1 MSDAMVPSYRLHRP
15 ASAVPW
21 RMIAVAGGVLAF
33 IAAGAAG
40 WWAIQ
45 RIGTRSVP
53 LVEADPRP
61 FKVRPSDPGG
71 LRVPNQSELILERPG
86 QRAQGNGASARAPGL
101 APEAEAPNLG
111 GLRAAVA
118 PPPVIAPAPT
128 WPPQPAPRPGQV
140 VPGQAVTG
148 QTGPGAAAPAA
159 PAAATPPV
167 ANGNA
172 PAAPQAAARQAAPP
186 AATPS
191 AATPPA
197 ATPPAATPPA
207 ATPTV
212 AAVVPPAR
220 PAGSGRVQ
228 VQIAALT
235 SEDSARAEWDR
246 VARRAPELF
255 QGRSPAVTR
264 LDRDGQA
271 PLFRLRTGGFAD
283 QDAAREFCEQ
293 VRTRGATCIPVR

>member
-21 RMIAVAGGVLAF
+21 RMIAMAGGVLAF

-45 RIGTRSVP
+45 RISERSVP
-53 LVEADPRP
+53 VVEADPRP
-61 FKVRPSDPGG
+61 FKIRPSDPGG
-71 LRVPNQSELILERPG
+71 LRVPNQSELVLERPG
-86 QRAQGNGASARAPGL
+86 ARPPGSATARAPGL
-101 APEAEAPNLG
+101 APEAEAPNIG
-111 GLRAAVA
+111 GLRAAVS

-140 VPGQAVTG
+140 VPGQNA
-148 QTGPGAAAPAA
+148 PGASA
-159 PAAATPPV
+159 
-167 ANGNA
+167 
-172 PAAPQAAARQAAPP
+172 AAPP
-186 AATPS
+186 AAAP
-191 AATPPA
+191 APANGAPAQAPARPATPPA
-197 ATPPAATPPA
+197 ATPPAAPA
-207 ATPTV
+207 AATV
-212 AAVVPPAR
+212 APPAR

-264 LDRDGQA
+264 LDRDGQS

-293 VRTRGATCIPVR
+293 VRARGATCIPVR

>member
-15 ASAVPW
+15 ASTVPW
-21 RMIAVAGGVLAF
+21 RMIAMAGGVLAF
-33 IAAGAAG
+33 VAAGAAG

-71 LRVPNQSELILERPG
+71 LRVPNQSELVLERPG
-86 QRAQGNGASARAPGL
+86 QRAQGNAATSRAPGL
-101 APEAEAPNLG
+101 APEAEAPNIG

-140 VPGQAVTG
+140 VPGQNA
-148 QTGPGAAAPAA
+148 PGAAAPATPA
-159 PAAATPPV
+159 PAAPPA

-172 PAAPQAAARQAAPP
+172 PAAQPATPQVAARQAPPP
-186 AATPS
+186 AS
-191 AATPPA
+191 APA
-197 ATPPAATPPA
+197 AP
-207 ATPTV
+207 TPTV
-212 AAVVPPAR
+212 AAVAPPAR

-293 VRTRGATCIPVR
+293 VRARGATCIPVR

>member
-21 RMIAVAGGVLAF
+21 RMIAMAGGVLAF
-33 IAAGAAG
+33 VAAGAAG

-45 RIGTRSVP
+45 RISARSVP
-53 LVEADPRP
+53 VVEADPRP

-71 LRVPNQSELILERPG
+71 LRVPNQSELVLERPG
-86 QRAQGNGASARAPGL
+86 QRAQGNAATNRAPGL
-101 APEAEAPNLG
+101 APEAEAPNIG

-118 PPPVIAPAPT
+118 PPPVVAPAPT
-128 WPPQPAPRPGQV
+128 WPPQPAPRPGQA
-140 VPGQAVTG
+140 VPGQNA
-148 QTGPGAAAPAA
+148 PGASA
-159 PAAATPPV
+159 PAAAPP
-167 ANGNA
+167 ANGNAPAAAA
-172 PAAPQAAARQAAPP
+172 PAAPQAAARQAPAAAPPPAP
-186 AATPS
+186 AAT
-191 AATPPA
+191 AIT
-197 ATPPAATPPA
+197 
-207 ATPTV
+207 
-212 AAVVPPAR
+212 PPAR

-293 VRTRGATCIPVR
+293 VRARGATCIPVR

>member
-21 RMIAVAGGVLAF
+21 RMIAMAGGVLAF
-33 IAAGAAG
+33 VAAGAAG
-40 WWAIQ
+40 WWAIE
-45 RIGTRSVP
+45 RIGARSVP
-53 LVEADPRP
+53 VVEADPRP

-71 LRVPNQSELILERPG
+71 LRVPNQSELVLERPG
-86 QRAQGNGASARAPGL
+86 QRAQGNAATTRAPGL
-101 APEAEAPNLG
+101 APEAEAPNIG

-118 PPPVIAPAPT
+118 PPPVVAPAPT
-128 WPPQPAPRPGQV
+128 WPPQPAPRPGQA
-140 VPGQAVTG
+140 VPGQNA
-148 QTGPGAAAPAA
+148 PGASA
-159 PAAATPPV
+159 PAAAPP
-167 ANGNA
+167 ANGNAPAAAA
-172 PAAPQAAARQAAPP
+172 PAAPQAAARQAPAAAPPPATPAP
-186 AATPS
+186 AAT
-191 AATPPA
+191 AIT
-197 ATPPAATPPA
+197 
-207 ATPTV
+207 
-212 AAVVPPAR
+212 PPAR

-293 VRTRGATCIPVR
+293 VRARGATCIPVR